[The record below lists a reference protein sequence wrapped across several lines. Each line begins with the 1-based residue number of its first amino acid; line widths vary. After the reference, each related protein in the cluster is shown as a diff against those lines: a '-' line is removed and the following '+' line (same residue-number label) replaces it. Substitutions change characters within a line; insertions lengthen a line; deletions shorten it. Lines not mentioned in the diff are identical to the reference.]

1 MRYNQLAAPTKL
13 WKIWNRVIKSF
24 IQDLL
29 GNTTFCLIFPSFF
42 SICDPLIITNVT
54 CWLRY
59 RCRSLIKGS
68 EVNGSWARKVGSP
81 EFRDSEIIGRC
92 QDKSAADV
100 LLGVFRFD

>member
-1 MRYNQLAAPTKL
+1 M
-13 WKIWNRVIKSF
+13 
-24 IQDLL
+24 
-29 GNTTFCLIFPSFF
+29 
-42 SICDPLIITNVT
+42 
-54 CWLRY
+54 
-59 RCRSLIKGS
+59 KGS